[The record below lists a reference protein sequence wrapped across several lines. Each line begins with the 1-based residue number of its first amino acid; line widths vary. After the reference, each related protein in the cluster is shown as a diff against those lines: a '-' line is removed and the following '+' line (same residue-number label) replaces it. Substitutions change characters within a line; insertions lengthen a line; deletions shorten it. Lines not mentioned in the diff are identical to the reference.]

1 MAFALS
7 FVNRRVRII
16 SGNKKEVKSCL
27 RTAGEEDGP
36 DLVARWLRFAF
47 FISGGAC
54 FHFYTESE
62 MHCTH
67 LCSLK
72 CSC

>member
-27 RTAGEEDGP
+27 RTGEEDRQ

-47 FISGGAC
+47 FISGGRVSIS
-54 FHFYTESE
+54 TLNQK
-62 MHCTH
+62 CTAQI
-67 LCSLK
+67 SVP
-72 CSC
+72 

>member
-47 FISGGAC
+47 FISRGRVSIS
-54 FHFYTESE
+54 TLNQK
-62 MHCTH
+62 CTAQI
-67 LCSLK
+67 SVP
-72 CSC
+72 

>member
-47 FISGGAC
+47 FISGDRVSIS
-54 FHFYTESE
+54 TLNQK
-62 MHCTH
+62 CTAQISV
-67 LCSLK
+67 L
-72 CSC
+72 

>member
-27 RTAGEEDGP
+27 RTAREEDGP

-47 FISGGAC
+47 FISGGC
-54 FHFYTESE
+54 VSISTLNQK
-62 MHCTH
+62 CTAQI
-67 LCSLK
+67 SVP
-72 CSC
+72 